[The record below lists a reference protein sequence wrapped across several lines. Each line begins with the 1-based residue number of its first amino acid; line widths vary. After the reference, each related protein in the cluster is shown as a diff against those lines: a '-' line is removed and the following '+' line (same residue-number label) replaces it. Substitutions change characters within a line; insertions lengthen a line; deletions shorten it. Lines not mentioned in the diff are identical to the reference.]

1 MQPDELATITKRDCR
16 TSDTPQSKRQ
26 PTRHQAALTS
36 YLAAGQHLIFDTH
49 RQRHGLDPY
58 RAKPIRQVAAETGM
72 SARTARDWLKRDH
85 YDVWA
90 RWWPSFEVICEEM
103 REEGRTVGAPSPRGV
118 RVGDLPAPDPDAIAA
133 AAEEYY

>member
-1 MQPDELATITKRDCR
+1 MA
-16 TSDTPQSKRQ
+16 
-26 PTRHQAALTS
+26 
-36 YLAAGQHLIFDTH
+36 LAAYIAAGHHLIFDAN
-49 RQRHGLDPY
+49 RERHSLDPY

-72 SARTARDWLKRDH
+72 STRTVRDWLKRDH

-103 REEGRTVGAPSPRGV
+103 REEGRTDSAPSPQYRLID
-118 RVGDLPAPDPDAIAA
+118 DLPVPDADAIAA